1 MTKTVLITG
10 ASRGIGLCTSRAL
23 SAADSG
29 FGRVV
34 MVARDSAEFS
44 DRVAELQA
52 EAPGCEI
59 VALPS
64 DLSDTDSVATLF
76 DALRA
81 RDIRLD
87 TIVNNAGFTKPASV
101 NESTLADFELTMR
114 VNLFSPFLIV
124 QNALRHNHPLSRIIN
139 IASTAGMNGRS
150 GWLTYSASKAAMINM
165 SEVLRDELK
174 PYGIDVICLSPGR
187 CATDLR
193 RKLAPDEDPSTIMQP
208 GQVADIIKL
217 MTSAT
222 GRLLMAQNL
231 IVRT

>member
-1 MTKTVLITG
+1 MSKTVLITG
-10 ASRGIGLCTSRAL
+10 ASKGIGLRTAQGLARSG
-23 SAADSG
+23 SA
-29 FGRVV
+29 FQRIV
-34 MVARDSAEFS
+34 MVARQSTSFDTAVEDLRAQSA
-44 DRVAELQA
+44 V
-52 EAPGCEI
+52 EI
-59 VALPS
+59 VQIVA
-64 DLSDTDSVATLF
+64 DLSDNSAVAVLFQTL
-76 DALRA
+76 DEQG
-81 RDIRLD
+81 IQLD
-87 TIVNNAGFTKPASV
+87 TIVNNAGFTKPASI
-101 NESTLADFELTMR
+101 NEATLADFETTMR

-124 QNALRHNHPLSRIIN
+124 QNALHHKHPLSRIVN

-193 RKLAPDEDPSTIMQP
+193 RQLAPSEDPSTIMQP
-208 GQVADIIKL
+208 EQVADIIQL
-217 MTSAT
+217 MLSDT

>member
-23 SAADSG
+23 AASDSD
-29 FGRVV
+29 FDRVV
-34 MVARDSAEFS
+34 MVARDSEDFARAV
-44 DRVAELQA
+44 DDLRAQVD
-52 EAPGCEI
+52 GCEI
-59 VALPS
+59 IALPA
-64 DLSDTDSVATLF
+64 DLSQLESAGELLDRLQDLNIS
-76 DALRA
+76 
-81 RDIRLD
+81 LD
-87 TIVNNAGFTKPASV
+87 TIVNNAGFTKPASI
-101 NESTLADFELTMR
+101 NEARLADFELTMR
-114 VNLFSPFLIV
+114 VNLFAPFLIV
-124 QNALRHNHPLSRIIN
+124 QAALRQNHPLTRIIN

-193 RKLAPDEDPSTIMQP
+193 RQLAPEEDPSTIMQP
-208 GQVADIIKL
+208 SQVADVIKL
-217 MTSAT
+217 MTAPT